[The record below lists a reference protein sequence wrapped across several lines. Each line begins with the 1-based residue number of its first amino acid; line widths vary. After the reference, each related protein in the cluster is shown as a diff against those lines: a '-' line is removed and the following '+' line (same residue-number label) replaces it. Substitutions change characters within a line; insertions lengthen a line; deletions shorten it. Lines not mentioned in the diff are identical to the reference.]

1 MLLGHRGDKPDIR
14 PRGAAGQDM
23 ATLLLEQRCE
33 PRPLLLG
40 SARLG
45 IIWSAK
51 SACTTVLLWYLWH
64 RNLLQTARAYSDW
77 PHNFRNRVLYS
88 DETYRMWASQVEA
101 GGWTWLRVIRDPYK
115 RVVSSYRHAVING
128 YEDRKM
134 ARRLKRPIPEG
145 GGYSFEEFLDYLL
158 RIDVS
163 MCNLHHRQQFHPLE
177 ERVAP
182 SRIIN
187 VDRDDLMQA
196 LAAIDAELEARRAGW
211 RRCSAAVAGNR
222 QRPSRT
228 AASWSRLSAVA
239 LTRQDAV
246 GEWPAYACF
255 LNDST
260 REKIAKIYAVDLRR
274 YSAFL

>member
-1 MLLGHRGDKPDIR
+1 
-14 PRGAAGQDM
+14 M
-23 ATLLLEQRCE
+23 ATLLLEPRRE

-64 RNLLQTARAYSDW
+64 RNQLQTARAYSDW

-88 DETYRMWASQVEA
+88 DETYRMWAKQAEA
-101 GGWTWLRVIRDPYK
+101 GGWTWLRIIRDPYK
-115 RVVSSYRHAVING
+115 RAVSSYRHAVING

-163 MCNLHHRQQFHPLE
+163 ICNLHHKQQFHPLE

-182 SRIIN
+182 RRIIN

-196 LAAIDAELEARRAGW
+196 LAAIDAELEKPQEPVETLR
-211 RRCSAAVAGNR
+211 AAVAEIGSTHHAR
-222 QRPSRT
+222 QSSSGRDF
-228 AASWSRLSAVA
+228 SAVA

-246 GEWPAYACF
+246 GAWPAYACF
-255 LNDST
+255 LNDTT
-260 REKIAKIYAVDLRR
+260 REKIAKIYAVDLDR
-274 YSAFL
+274 YAAFL